1 MNITEAKRI
10 RIVDYLRLLG
20 HEPKK
25 VQGGQYWYLS
35 PIREEKTPS
44 FKVNDHRN
52 EWYDFALAQGGDI
65 IDLGKLLFDTSSI
78 ENVLRRIE
86 EGAAACPHTH
96 PFIRSQERVKD
107 EMRNI
112 RVMPL
117 GHQSLLSYLVTRRID
132 VTTGKLYCQEIHY
145 ELRGRSYYAIAFAN
159 RSGGFEIRNPYFK
172 GCLGGKDITIVRHDK
187 SGMQDHCCVL
197 EGFMDFL
204 SYMTLLK
211 KDSKEVCREEPCDF
225 VVLNSVHN
233 LKKCLL
239 RLDCYRFIHCY
250 LDNDMAGKK
259 TAETISGLY
268 GERVTD
274 ESVRYAGY
282 KDLNDYLLGRSK

>member
-132 VTTGKLYCQEIHY
+132 LVTGKLHCQEIHY

-159 RSGGFEIRNPYFK
+159 QSGGFEVRNPYFK

-187 SGMQDHCCVL
+187 SGMQDRCCVL

-211 KDSKEVCREEPCDF
+211 KGSKEVCREEPCDF

>member
-1 MNITEAKRI
+1 MTTI
-10 RIVDYLRLLG
+10 RSRDDVLTLLVHLG
-20 HEPKK
+20 
-25 VQGGQYWYLS
+25 YLS
-35 PIREEKTPS
+35 YDIDSKSVYIPNEEVREE
-44 FKVNDHRN
+44 
-52 EWYDFALAQGGDI
+52 
-65 IDLGKLLFDTSSI
+65 
-78 ENVLRRIE
+78 
-86 EGAAACPHTH
+86 
-96 PFIRSQERVKD
+96 FIRA
-107 EMRNI
+107 
-112 RVMPL
+112 
-117 GHQSLLSYLVTRRID
+117 

-187 SGMQDHCCVL
+187 SGMQDRCCVL

-211 KDSKEVCREEPCDF
+211 KGSKEVCREEPCDF

-282 KDLNDYLLGRSK
+282 KDLNDYLLVRSK